1 MRRFLL
7 ATVAVAAL
15 ALAVPM
21 AIAQNTTAQPTYT
34 QTMPMPVD
42 AQSPVY
48 DDTMDLDAQTQV
60 NPDMTTPNAMAAQS
74 AQDADP
80 SFDSAAETDP
90 KTSAQAD
97 ASDMDQTAD
106 ESYAS
111 TDTQY
116 AAQDAHSDNTMMDPA
131 RLQEAA
137 LDAGMAGTPM
147 NAVDVCAVREV
158 DLGSNRLT
166 QDTRQQLR
174 FAADRASACE
184 IDQVVI
190 SAPRGREQTV
200 RQVLIDAG
208 VDAGDIEVQEANEL
222 GVEMRFAGVATSSEY
237 YASLFNPNQQ
247 LASNDTAPM
256 ASPDALADQNMTPD
270 NTTMQSE
277 PSAMEYSDDSEP
289 EQDTSL

>member
-34 QTMPMPVD
+34 HTMPMPVD
-42 AQSPVY
+42 TQSPV
-48 DDTMDLDAQTQV
+48 DADAMELDAQTQV
-60 NPDMTTPNAMAAQS
+60 NPDMATPNAMTAQS
-74 AQDADP
+74 AQDAAP
-80 SFDSAAETDP
+80 SNDNYVETDP
-90 KTSAQAD
+90 ATSAQAD
-97 ASDMDQTAD
+97 GSDTDQMAD

-111 TDTQY
+111 TDAQY
-116 AAQDAHSDNTMMDPA
+116 AAQNDQSANTMMDPA

-147 NAVDVCAVREV
+147 NAADVCAMREV
-158 DLGSNRLT
+158 DLGSSRLT

-190 SAPRGREQTV
+190 SAPSGREQAV
-200 RQVLIDAG
+200 RQILINAG
-208 VDAGDIEVQEANEL
+208 VDAADIEVQEASEL
-222 GVEMRFAGVATSSEY
+222 AVEMRFAGVATSSEY
-237 YASLFNPNQQ
+237 FATLFNANRQ
-247 LASNDTAPM
+247 LASNNTATM
-256 ASPDALADQNMTPD
+256 ASPDALADDSMMPD
-270 NTTMQSE
+270 DTMMQSE
-277 PSAMEYSDDSEP
+277 PTAMEYTDEP
-289 EQDTSL
+289 EPVQDTKL